1 MSTYLAAYDRKR
13 ILDEIRKELKQL
25 EVDYPNLEGVPEDR
39 RITVIS
45 TSLIEAGVDLDM
57 AVVFR
62 QLTGLDSILQAGGRC
77 NREGRRQ
84 GAMTFVFELSE
95 DQKEDERMNKTRG
108 LLKKYAAV
116 SSQECIREYYNCMY
130 KLRETEI
137 EKHAIHND
145 YKDIRQIGFKSYAE
159 KFHLIESNT
168 QSVVVGCNEE
178 AKRRIE
184 DLQKTQIGNPRKFQ
198 NYVCSVTQAELDD
211 LIRQHAVKDYGT
223 GIFCLISDDYYDEN
237 LGILFEG
244 KDYII

>member
-1 MSTYLAAYDRKR
+1 M
-13 ILDEIRKELKQL
+13 
-25 EVDYPNLEGVPEDR
+25 
-39 RITVIS
+39 ITKI
-45 TSLIEAGVDLDM
+45 
-57 AVVFR
+57 
-62 QLTGLDSILQAGGRC
+62 
-77 NREGRRQ
+77 
-84 GAMTFVFELSE
+84 FVRS
-95 DQKEDERMNKTRG
+95 
-108 LLKKYAAV
+108 V
-116 SSQECIREYYNCMY
+116 
-130 KLRETEI
+130 
-137 EKHAIHND
+137 
-145 YKDIRQIGFKSYAE
+145 KSYAE

-198 NYVCSVTQAELDD
+198 NYVCSVTQVELDD